1 MAERDQFYS
10 FEEAL
15 KELRLK
21 EEELKRLVSEGEIR
35 AFREGDTMKLRR
47 ADVEN
52 LRSELSGG
60 EVVDLGD
67 VKEELVFEDDADLH
81 EATGM
86 ATEEIADVETII
98 DDDVEDVGEIEIEPQ
113 AEVPEVSEATEV
125 TETAEETVETD
136 EAVAAAPRRERATPE
151 PEYAGPVEGS
161 GVRLALVLTSLI
173 LILALPVCL
182 SHGGGVASGVADA
195 IASLFG
201 HSSAH

>member
-1 MAERDQFYS
+1 VAEKDQFYS

-60 EVVDLGD
+60 EVVDLGE
-67 VKEELVFEDDADLH
+67 VTEELVFEDDADLDGG
-81 EATGM
+81 TGM
-86 ATEEIADVETII
+86 ATEEISDVDTII

-113 AEVPEVSEATEV
+113 AEAADEAELEAEAEAETAPRRAVPEVEAPSE
-125 TETAEETVETD
+125 
-136 EAVAAAPRRERATPE
+136 
-151 PEYAGPVEGS
+151 S
-161 GVRLALVLTSLI
+161 MLVRSVLVLTSLI
-173 LILALPVCL
+173 LILALPLCL
-182 SHGGGVASGVADA
+182 STGSGVASGAAQA
-195 IASLFG
+195 IASIFS
-201 HSSAH
+201 H